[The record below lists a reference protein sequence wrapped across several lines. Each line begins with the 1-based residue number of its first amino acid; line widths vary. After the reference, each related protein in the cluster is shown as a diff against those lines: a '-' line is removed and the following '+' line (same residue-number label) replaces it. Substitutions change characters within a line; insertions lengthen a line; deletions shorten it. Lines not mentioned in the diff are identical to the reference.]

1 MKQTVFTLLV
11 ILALITAC
19 SKSDDDTALSIDTE
33 EMVCNADVRQQILQV
48 TTDGSWTAESN
59 VNWCEPMKKNGTG
72 SGQLLLWVSPNLT
85 REARQGTLT
94 ITAGGTRR
102 TVSLSQPAFS
112 GSLDQYEYHLP
123 VVFHVLYNDEG
134 DEQQY
139 VRKGH
144 MDKILT
150 EVNKLYADNDMHVT
164 FELAR
169 YDDKGDEL
177 EERGV
182 VRHKVDFEDYD
193 PSLFLANDNED
204 NRQYARYAQNLKKYI
219 NVFIFRFEQTL
230 ENRSAM
236 GLTRLPIMPTVH
248 PMDSL
253 MTTDAANNFAY
264 VRSPWG
270 CCINNEFIYEWQ
282 DDESINPN
290 YIVTI
295 IAHELG
301 HYLGLLHTFS
311 MDECS
316 MDDACFDTNICDYM
330 NYVDYITAYIRQ
342 KQEAGVTTF
351 SIADLARRNDCKT
364 AEEYTAHNI
373 MDYAYCY
380 NDEFTNQQRKRI
392 RQVLWYSPLVP
403 GPKLISYETRGNAND
418 NANVNPNPN
427 TQRSTLNT
435 QRSTLNTQHSTL
447 NTQRSTLNAQ
457 TCPALP
463 QMVKASR

>member
-1 MKQTVFTLLV
+1 MEKHFGILMTLAVAAVL
-11 ILALITAC
+11 TAC
-19 SKSDDDTALSIDTE
+19 TKSDDVTQLSIGGEDT
-33 EMVCNADVRQQILQV
+33 VWNADVTQHMLQV
-48 TTDGSWTAESN
+48 RCDGRWTAESN
-59 VNWCEPMKKNGTG
+59 VSWCDPLKSSGNGDT
-72 SGQLLLWVSPNLT
+72 QLPLWVSPNLT
-85 REARQGTLT
+85 GTARTGVLT
-94 ITAGGTRR
+94 ISTGNNQQKVTLR
-102 TVSLSQPAFS
+102 QPAFS
-112 GSLDQYEYHLP
+112 GSLDDYEYRLP
-123 VVFHVLYNDEG
+123 VVFHVLYKDKDDEN
-134 DEQQY
+134 QY
-139 VRKGH
+139 AGQEH
-144 MDKILT
+144 MEKILAG
-150 EVNKLYADNDMHVT
+150 VNKLYAQNGMHVT
-164 FELAR
+164 FEMAR
-169 YDDKGDEL
+169 YNDDGDEL
-177 EERGV
+177 EERGI
-182 VRHKVDFEDYD
+182 VRHEVDFDDYD
-193 PSLFLANDNED
+193 PSLFLAHDNED

-219 NVFIFRFEQTL
+219 NVFIFRFKQTL

-311 MDECS
+311 MDECN

-403 GPKLISYETRGNAND
+403 GPKLISYETRGNANH
-418 NANVNPNPN
+418 NANVNPN
-427 TQRSTLNT
+427 TQHSTLHA
-435 QRSTLNTQHSTL
+435 QHSTL